1 MEDKDDITKAE
12 QSVADKTEAASKQ
25 TATEP
30 NGEKINKPSSADVD
44 LSLFEKES
52 GSSGAESADNKKT
65 DGKKSDKKDKN
76 KADKGDRADKKKQ
89 SEDKRNEAKLKK
101 EWEDSI
107 VASKRVKREEIRRKV
122 KQATVILLVF
132 ALVVTSVVYVMLLFT
147 QENNVRI
154 TASSKNEDTSIS
166 LSMDNDIWT
175 PYLNANG
182 PESIWDISYNP
193 VYNRE
198 KIDTVEEVREMLNA
212 SDVEIGDR
220 NGEKFIR
227 FVFMVKNTGK
237 YETNLSYEMT
247 LDYDKR
253 GLQNAVR
260 VMWGES
266 RKSDD
271 LSEEDSVSVDV
282 YAARSRSRRLE
293 GTNANYNVN
302 AEDGFVEYVAYPW
315 GSDDS
320 SFSLLDYEKTFSN
333 PDIFNQAV
341 QNGYFAATPF
351 LSDSYVFQRHS
362 TLAQGDIMYCY
373 VCIWIEGSDF
383 DCVDSALGGYVKL
396 GINFVAY

>member
-30 NGEKINKPSSADVD
+30 NGEKINKSSSADVD
-44 LSLFEKES
+44 LSLSEKES

-198 KIDTVEEVREMLNA
+198 KIDTVEEVREMLSA

-237 YETNLSYEMT
+237 YATNLSYEMT

-282 YAARSRSRRLE
+282 L
-293 GTNANYNVN
+293 
-302 AEDGFVEYVAYPW
+302 
-315 GSDDS
+315 
-320 SFSLLDYEKTFSN
+320 SL
-333 PDIFNQAV
+333 I
-341 QNGYFAATPF
+341 
-351 LSDSYVFQRHS
+351 H
-362 TLAQGDIMYCY
+362 I
-373 VCIWIEGSDF
+373 
-383 DCVDSALGGYVKL
+383 
-396 GINFVAY
+396 